1 MSSDQQF
8 FVDGLS
14 NGKIVADKE
23 NAWHGQA
30 RRHAR
35 TGEPRN
41 RLAIVGQQDRGVL
54 RRPLQDRR
62 QARPLTLH
70 PEHG

>member
-1 MSSDQQF
+1 MSSDQQ

-23 NAWHGQA
+23 NLHGEA
-30 RRHAR
+30 HATR

-41 RLAIVGQQDRGVL
+41 RLAIVGQQDRGL
-54 RRPLQDRR
+54 RPPPTSGPSSG
-62 QARPLTLH
+62 AAA
-70 PEHG
+70 